1 MVTKIICQGAEAKIY
16 LEEDKIIKQRI
27 PKTYRNQIL
36 DEKIRYSR
44 NKKEAKILYKAKKLN
59 LNVPRIYN
67 FNEKKQIPQD
77 KDKLI
82 LEYINGEKL
91 SDFLDSY
98 SLKKQM
104 NIMKKFGKQVGLLH
118 QNDIIHSDLT
128 TSNTI
133 LKKNKVYIIDFGLSY
148 ISKKIEDKAVD
159 IHLIKQALN
168 AKHYKNYENLYL
180 SFLEEYNPNEKREIL
195 NRLEIVEK
203 RGRYK
208 H

>member
-59 LNVPRIYN
+59 LNVPKIYN

-118 QNDIIHSDLT
+118 ENDIIHSDLT

-180 SFLEEYNPNEKREIL
+180 SFLEGYNPNEKREIL

>member
-59 LNVPRIYN
+59 LNVPKIYN

-118 QNDIIHSDLT
+118 ENDIIHSDLT

-133 LKKNKVYIIDFGLSY
+133 LKKNKF
-148 ISKKIEDKAVD
+148 
-159 IHLIKQALN
+159 
-168 AKHYKNYENLYL
+168 
-180 SFLEEYNPNEKREIL
+180 YNH
-195 NRLEIVEK
+195 RL
-203 RGRYK
+203 
-208 H
+208 

>member
-59 LNVPRIYN
+59 LNVPKIYN

>member
-44 NKKEAKILYKAKKLN
+44 NKKEAKILYKAEKLN

>member
-59 LNVPRIYN
+59 LNVPKIYN

-91 SDFLDSY
+91 SDF
-98 SLKKQM
+98 
-104 NIMKKFGKQVGLLH
+104 
-118 QNDIIHSDLT
+118 
-128 TSNTI
+128 
-133 LKKNKVYIIDFGLSY
+133 
-148 ISKKIEDKAVD
+148 
-159 IHLIKQALN
+159 
-168 AKHYKNYENLYL
+168 
-180 SFLEEYNPNEKREIL
+180 
-195 NRLEIVEK
+195 
-203 RGRYK
+203 
-208 H
+208 